1 MIAVWMEKLRQ
12 RPWFIKLALFF
23 SIMGPGI
30 ITANVDNDAGGIT
43 TYSAAGAHFGYAL
56 LWSLIPITV
65 ALILI
70 QEMCNRMGIVT
81 GKGLSSLIREKF
93 GVKFTFYLMTLVL
106 LTNLG
111 NIIAEFAGV
120 AASAELFG
128 VSKFIS
134 VPLAAMLVWTM
145 VVKGTYKSV
154 EKIFLIACIFYI
166 TYLVTGFVVKPNWH
180 QIGREFITP
189 QLKFKS
195 DFLIML
201 IGIVG
206 TTIAPWMQF
215 YQQASVAEKEINIK
229 DYAYS
234 KADTILGSISVNLI
248 AFFIIIVCGTVLFT
262 EPKGGVII
270 ETAADA
276 AKSLA
281 PLAGNYASW
290 LFAFGLLNA
299 SLFAASILPL
309 STAYSVCESF
319 GWETGVNKRF
329 TEAPQFYTLYTFLIL
344 FGAGLIML
352 PKIPLIQIMLIS
364 QVING
369 LVLPFVLVAMLIII
383 NDKKIMGEHTNSRL
397 NNIISIAFTVAISLL
412 SLVLAVVSV
421 SG

>member
-1 MIAVWMEKLRQ
+1 MAAAWLEKFKQ
-12 RPWFIKLALFF
+12 RPWFIKMALFF

-111 NIIAEFAGV
+111 NIVAEFAGV
-120 AASAELFG
+120 AAAAELFG

-134 VPLAAMLVWTM
+134 VPLAAMLVWYM

-154 EKIFLIACIFYI
+154 EKIFLVACIFYI
-166 TYLVTGFVVKPNWH
+166 TYLVTGFMVKPNWAH
-180 QIGREFITP
+180 IGREFVTP
-189 QLKFKS
+189 QIKFKS
-195 DFLIML
+195 GFLIML
-201 IGIVG
+201 IGVVG

-234 KADTILGSISVNLI
+234 KADTVIGSISVNLI
-248 AFFIIIVCGTVLFT
+248 AFFIIIVCGTVLFSSHH
-262 EPKGGVII
+262 GGVII

-281 PLAGNYASW
+281 PLAGNYAAW

-319 GWETGVNKRF
+319 GWEIGVNKRF
-329 TEAPQFYTLYTFLIL
+329 TEAPQFYTLYTCLIL
-344 FGAGLIML
+344 FGAGLILL
-352 PKIPLIQIMLIS
+352 PRIPLIQIMLLS

-383 NDKKIMGEHTNSRL
+383 NDKKIMGDHTNSRL
-397 NNIISIAFTVAISLL
+397 NNILAIAFTAAISLL
-412 SLVLAVVSV
+412 SLILAIVSIR
-421 SG
+421 G

>member
-1 MIAVWMEKLRQ
+1 
-12 RPWFIKLALFF
+12 
-23 SIMGPGI
+23 
-30 ITANVDNDAGGIT
+30 VDNDAGGIT

-166 TYLVTGFVVKPNWH
+166 TYLITGFVVKPNWH
-180 QIGREFITP
+180 QIGREFVTP

-234 KADTILGSISVNLI
+234 KADTIIGSISVNLI

-262 EPKGGVII
+262 GPKGGIII

-344 FGAGLIML
+344 FGAGVIML

-397 NNIISIAFTVAISLL
+397 NNIISIAFTIAISLL
-412 SLVLAVVSV
+412 SLVLAVVSIT
-421 SG
+421 G